1 LEKHFMKYL
10 RDPERPQE
18 PILEAS
24 PREIDAHRD
33 WLRRCL
39 RSSWS
44 LDDADVEDAVQNTLI
59 VACRLIAEKRV
70 RGTYSM
76 RPEKRLRALLRVI
89 LRNFAANIKRAQR
102 KRSDIV
108 NDMSLAEFV
117 PDAHS
122 AADAKL
128 EARETLKAVC
138 DDNTKCVRMLVRIAM
153 GDEPAEVAREI
164 GRHENTIRSA
174 VNRGR
179 NKVKMKHRNGRH

>member
-1 LEKHFMKYL
+1 MKYFH
-10 RDPERPQE
+10 DPERPKE

-39 RSSWS
+39 RSSWK
-44 LDDADVEDAVQNTLI
+44 LDEADVEDAVQNVI
-59 VACRLIAEKRV
+59 IIACRLIAEKRV
-70 RGTYSM
+70 RGRYTM
-76 RPEKRLRALLRVI
+76 TPENRLQSLLRVI
-89 LRNFAANIKRAQR
+89 LRNFAANIKRFQR
-102 KRSDIV
+102 STARIFVDDPSV
-108 NDMSLAEFV
+108 AEIV

-128 EARETLKAVC
+128 EARETLRAVC
-138 DDNTKCVRMLVRIAM
+138 DDDTKCVRMLVRIAM

-179 NKVKMKHRNGRH
+179 NKVREKHRKGRH

>member
-1 LEKHFMKYL
+1 MKYL
-10 RDPERPQE
+10 HDPERPKE

-39 RSSWS
+39 RSSWT
-44 LDDADVEDAVQNTLI
+44 LDDADIEDAVQNAVI
-59 VACRLIAEKRV
+59 VACRLIAEKQV
-70 RGTYSM
+70 RGKYAMT
-76 RPEKRLRALLRVI
+76 PEKRLQSLLRII
-89 LRNFAANIKRAQR
+89 LRNFAANTKRAQR
-102 KRSDIV
+102 KRSNVV

-117 PDAHS
+117 ADSHS

-128 EARETLKAVC
+128 EARETLKSVG

-179 NKVKMKHRNGRH
+179 NKVRQKHRDAKG

>member
-1 LEKHFMKYL
+1 MKYL
-10 RDPERPQE
+10 HDPERPKE

-39 RSSWS
+39 RSSWK
-44 LDDADVEDAVQNTLI
+44 LDDADVEDAVQNVVI

-70 RGTYSM
+70 RGKYAIP
-76 RPEKRLRALLRVI
+76 PENRLQSLLRVI
-89 LRNFAANIKRAQR
+89 LRNFAANIKRFE
-102 KRSDIV
+102 RSSSRIFVD
-108 NDMSLAEFV
+108 DPSLAEIV

-128 EARETLKAVC
+128 EACETLKAVC
-138 DDNTKCVRMLVRIAM
+138 DDDTKCVRMLVRIAM

-179 NKVKMKHRNGRH
+179 NKVRQKHRNCRH